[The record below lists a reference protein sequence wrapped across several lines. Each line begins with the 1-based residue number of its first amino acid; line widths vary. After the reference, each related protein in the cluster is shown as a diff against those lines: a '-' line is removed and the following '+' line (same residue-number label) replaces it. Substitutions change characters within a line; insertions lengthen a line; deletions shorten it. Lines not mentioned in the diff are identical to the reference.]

1 MLGAAS
7 GTRPG
12 SGCRPLAA
20 RISRGRRWFG
30 RTLGAWPGHGSE
42 GPQLGDNRAQ
52 ADGAAAAAGTAPRD
66 LRPDGARS
74 RSSSARR
81 PGRRTGRGICGSRR
95 GARGRGRH
103 REQSVRDGEAGTAL
117 ELPRDARACDCTGP
131 ALRPQAPAP
140 GGWSGPELRGNS
152 RPSQPSGRPPSLGF
166 RCWLFLHWL
175 CDLRQST
182 QASCA
187 LVFSSV
193 TWKGPPT
200 SARHVL
206 SAWPRGS
213 TW

>member
-20 RISRGRRWFG
+20 RIPRGRRWFG

-66 LRPDGARS
+66 LRPDGAR
-74 RSSSARR
+74 
-81 PGRRTGRGICGSRR
+81 
-95 GARGRGRH
+95 GRGRH

-117 ELPRDARACDCTGP
+117 ELPRDARACDCMGP